1 MQLILDTH
9 THTIASGHAYSTIL
23 ENAREA
29 FKKGLKL
36 ICMTDHGPQM
46 PDSPHFWHFGN
57 LKVLPSEIEGVEIL
71 KGVEANIIDT
81 DGNLDLPREILDKL
95 DIVIAS
101 LHDVCFEPKDVEKN
115 TRAII
120 NAIKNPYVDII
131 GHPGNPIFPI
141 DVEKVLIAAK
151 EYNTHIE
158 INNSSFVSS
167 RTGSDENCLL
177 IAKKAKEL
185 GVKIAI
191 GSDAH
196 ICFDVG
202 RFDKALEIIE
212 QAGIDE
218 NMILNTDVEKLKR
231 YLMDKGKNTYVKEK
245 ISPVV

>member
-9 THTIASGHAYSTIL
+9 THTIASGHAYSTIT

-36 ICMTDHGPQM
+36 ICMTDHGPKM
-46 PDSPHFWHFGN
+46 PGGPHFFHFGN
-57 LKVLPSEIEGVEIL
+57 LKVLPRKIEGVEIL

-95 DIVIAS
+95 DIVVAS
-101 LHDVCFEPKDVEKN
+101 LHDVCFEPGDVEKN
-115 TRAII
+115 TRALIG
-120 NAIKNPYVDII
+120 AIKNPYVDII
-131 GHPGNPIFPI
+131 GHPGNPVFPI
-141 DVEKVLIAAK
+141 DVEKVLMAAK

-167 RTGSDENCLL
+167 RTGSYGNCLL
-177 IAKKAKEL
+177 IAKKAKEM
-185 GVKIAI
+185 GVKIAV

-196 ICFDVG
+196 ISFDIG

-218 NMILNTDVEKLKR
+218 SMILNVDVEKLKK
-231 YLMDKGKNTYVKEK
+231 YLIDKGKNC
-245 ISPVV
+245 I